1 MSIFGT
7 LGTKQNHSEIQNA
20 GDLCSLSLP
29 RSLVTVFLT
38 YLNLKDGVCAE
49 QEKLPQNSSLRDLDR
64 FQFIMSPDART
75 DADDGHKGGPVD
87 LQPKKLP
94 ASDLSET
101 IRIRGLSCMMSGQKR
116 SLIKICVFEVF
127 WKSHAV

>member
-1 MSIFGT
+1 M
-7 LGTKQNHSEIQNA
+7 
-20 GDLCSLSLP
+20 
-29 RSLVTVFLT
+29 FLT
-38 YLNLKDGVCAE
+38 YLRLKDCVCAE
-49 QEKLPQNSSLRDLDR
+49 EEKLPQNSSLRDLDR

-101 IRIRGLSCMMSGQKR
+101 IRIRGLSCTMMSEQKR
-116 SLIKICVFEVF
+116 S
-127 WKSHAV
+127 